1 MSLQFI
7 PSLETLS
14 YKLDNFSCISRLMRM
29 FTLFYQD
36 PEKPGDKP
44 KMQTYDVDL
53 NT

>member
-1 MSLQFI
+1 MRLQFI

-14 YKLDNFSCISRLMRM
+14 YRLDNFSCINRLMR

-44 KMQTYDVDL
+44 KMQTYEVDL
-53 NT
+53 NA

>member
-1 MSLQFI
+1 MRLQFI

-14 YKLDNFSCISRLMRM
+14 YKLDNFSCINRLMRI
-29 FTLFYQD
+29 FTFYQD

-44 KMQTYDVDL
+44 KMQTYEVDL